1 MKHKTTSNEKTKDVT
16 RTITIVKPD
25 GSKEVIKQIV
35 TFTRTATFDEV
46 TGKITYSDWKFDK
59 SNAADPAKSQW
70 DAYDVPTIAGYT
82 PSQAAV
88 AAKAVEVT
96 TADEAITITYTQDEV
111 VPPIPKPDDGKDDKP
126 DESDKPQP
134 KPTPEPDNNPEL
146 PSKPSTDET
155 EVHVHSKDKIK
166 SGPAVIKAIRTRMR
180 LCMKIWLLLLKQ
192 LTELIEFH
200 HKGLRQSIILQHQ
213 LQRQLIISLLR
224 GKPRRIICH
233 RQVNNIPQLVLSDYL
248 QWYWDSLG

>member
-1 MKHKTTSNEKTKDVT
+1 MKDVT
-16 RTITIVKPD
+16 RTINYEGLTAKQLGQIPEDQK
-25 GSKEVIKQIV
+25 KQIV
-35 TFTRTATFDEV
+35 TFTRTATFDKV

-134 KPTPEPDNNPEL
+134 KPTPEPDNNSEL

-166 SGPAVIKAIRTRMR
+166 SGPAVIKGYQNENAPLYEDMVTPSQAADRTNRVSP
-180 LCMKIWLLLLKQ
+180 Q
-192 LTELIEFH
+192 
-200 HKGLRQSIILQHQ
+200 GLRQSIILQHQ

-248 QWYWDSLG
+248 QWYWDSSG